1 MKKILNVAVAA
12 ALCGAAV
19 IVTSA
24 TADARWGYGGWGYHG
39 GYHYGGWGYRG
50 WGWGVRGGVAA
61 AIIGAGLAAPYYYYP
76 VPAYPSYYYYS
87 YPLPAYYYYGVAPG
101 CCY

>member
-39 GYHYGGWGYRG
+39 GYH
-50 WGWGVRGGVAA
+50 GVGESAA
-61 AIIGAGLAAPYYYYP
+61 ASLARLS
-76 VPAYPSYYYYS
+76 VQ
-87 YPLPAYYYYGVAPG
+87 G
-101 CCY
+101 